1 MAIINK
7 NEFTKKIFHMLN
19 GINGGSYS
27 IGLHG
32 ISKSR
37 CKDLTGKE
45 DSEAVKDILDNGL
58 SVYSN
63 RTFAGTVYPCG
74 RIDNKADIKNVDDSL
89 KGYTY
94 KDSDYYVIVAIP
106 IFIQDEVYNTIYAG
120 KTNLNSGYKKY
131 FDTTGYE
138 ETSLVDKI
146 VLINNEDG
154 KQVIPS
160 EFILGYYKRL
170 PDGNIDFVDNPNHVS
185 KRGGIV
191 SDELFEKIDK
201 NFDEALLKIEKLMDI
216 FSEEELAYE
225 DICNLEEFQ
234 NKYSEGIHKTI
245 PTIQRML
252 AIILESIKQRLDE
265 NKIVKTTLEDINALN
280 GQEKVK
286 DYSRVYEGLEGE
298 ALFKKELEV
307 LYDMKVDYFYTDDG
321 SLAVHSDVP
330 GEAEEFLRLF
340 NDRGFI
346 DRVFK
351 YGNSFEIRNM
361 ALSMVAVTND
371 EILKDEEVYLK
382 IVKWSYYALEEL
394 DQRKLLT
401 RDMLVKCAE
410 TGSFNKDTLYKL
422 PEEYSEDYDLIC
434 KFIDNSNVDNFGF
447 YSPYGDSNL
456 AYPVI
461 GNDIRS
467 NPEFY
472 DKLNAK
478 IDEIN
483 SSGDVYIPYFDKDNE
498 IEIVRGRQR

>member
-7 NEFTKKIFHMLN
+7 NEFTKKVFHMLN
-19 GINGGSYS
+19 GVNGGSYS

-74 RIDNKADIKNVDDSL
+74 RIDDKTDIKKIDDNL

-120 KTNLNSGYKKY
+120 KTNLDSQYKKY

-138 ETSLVDKI
+138 ETSLVDNI
-146 VLINNEDG
+146 ILIDNEIG
-154 KQVIPS
+154 KPKIPS

-201 NFDEALLKIEKLMDI
+201 NFGEALLKMEKLTDI
-216 FSEEELAYE
+216 FSKEELEYT
-225 DICNLEEFQ
+225 DICDLEEFR
-234 NKYSEGIHKTI
+234 NRFSEVIFKTI
-245 PTIQRML
+245 PTIQRIL
-252 AIILESIKQRLDE
+252 AIILESIKQRLGE
-265 NKIVKTTLEDINALN
+265 NKIAKTTIDDINALN
-280 GQEKVK
+280 EQEEIK
-286 DYSRVYEGLEGE
+286 DYSKVYEGLEEE

-307 LYDMKVDYFYTDDG
+307 LYDMKVDYFYNDDG
-321 SLAVHSDVP
+321 NLIVHSDVP
-330 GEAEEFLRLF
+330 GEAEEYLRLF

-382 IVKWSYYALEEL
+382 IVKWSYYAL
-394 DQRKLLT
+394 
-401 RDMLVKCAE
+401 
-410 TGSFNKDTLYKL
+410 
-422 PEEYSEDYDLIC
+422 
-434 KFIDNSNVDNFGF
+434 
-447 YSPYGDSNL
+447 
-456 AYPVI
+456 
-461 GNDIRS
+461 
-467 NPEFY
+467 
-472 DKLNAK
+472 
-478 IDEIN
+478 
-483 SSGDVYIPYFDKDNE
+483 
-498 IEIVRGRQR
+498 

>member
-19 GINGGSYS
+19 GVNGGSYS

-63 RTFAGTVYPCG
+63 RTLAGTVYPCG

-120 KTNLNSGYKKY
+120 KTNLDSGYKKY

-160 EFILGYYKRL
+160 
-170 PDGNIDFVDNPNHVS
+170 VDNPNHVS

-201 NFDEALLKIEKLMDI
+201 NFDEALLKIEKLMGI

-234 NKYSEGIHKTI
+234 NKYSEGINKTI

-280 GQEKVK
+280 GQEEVK

-321 SLAVHSDVP
+321 NLAVHSDVP

-447 YSPYGDSNL
+447 YNPYGDSNL

-483 SSGDVYIPYFDKDNE
+483 SIGDVYIPYFDKDNE